1 MYVTTIN
8 EKRGHEFEKEQAGRI
23 WRKKRK
29 GMAAD
34 PEVKLMGKVKQIK
47 APALAW
53 RSIPSK
59 MMVQVRTT
67 RKK

>member
-1 MYVTTIN
+1 MSDCV
-8 EKRGHEFEKEQAGRI
+8 I

-29 GMAAD
+29 GMAAV